1 MDPATQEYL
10 ALALVA
16 AIVGVFF
23 YARRYRRRRPGTG
36 GTACHGCEG
45 SSRGDAGG
53 TTRTLVFLPR
63 RTRSSSQRR

>member
-16 AIVGVFF
+16 AIVGVFVF
-23 YARRYRRRRPGTG
+23 VRRYRRRWPGTG
-36 GTACHGCEG
+36 GSACHGCEG

-53 TTRTLVFLPR
+53 ATRPLVFMPR
-63 RTRSSSQRR
+63 RTRSSKRR